1 MTMALALLVACD
13 KSDSEPE
20 ILMNEIGKSSSQFN
34 DNQLLSDLYIEIVA
48 LSTSYTCSNE
58 NDWKYTAIGS
68 KACGGP
74 TGYIAYSKKLD
85 RHAFLAKVDFY
96 THQQDLYNKKWGI
109 VSDCTIPPEP
119 KGVTCEENKAVLE
132 Y

>member
-1 MTMALALLVACD
+1 MALVILVACD
-13 KSDSEPE
+13 KSDGEPE
-20 ILMNEIGKSSSQFN
+20 ILMNEIGKGSSQSD
-34 DNQLLSDLYIEIVA
+34 DNQLISDLYIEIVS

-58 NDWKYTAIGS
+58 NDWKYTALGS

-85 RHAFLAKVDFY
+85 VDAFLAKVAFY
-96 THQQDLYNKKWGI
+96 TRQQDLYNKKWGI
-109 VSDCTIPPEP
+109 ISDCTIPPEP
-119 KGVTCEENKAVLE
+119 KAVTCNDGEAVLE